1 MRRLTFACAW
11 CTAALVACTSSGKPS
26 AADTTAANATP
37 PAAATPAPPP
47 PLALSA
53 LEGKWTLKVMNMA
66 GDSALLTETL
76 NATGTDTGWTLVRG
90 GGKRPPDKARPS
102 VSGDSLMVDVG
113 PTSSILRKGVNV
125 ATHSVLRMQ
134 DGNLVGMATA
144 HYLGTKTADS
154 VRQFK
159 LEATRGP

>member
-1 MRRLTFACAW
+1 MRRLTLACGC
-11 CTAALVACTSSGKPS
+11 CTAVLVACTSSGKPS
-26 AADTTAANATP
+26 AADTTATSATP

-53 LEGKWTLKVMNMA
+53 LAGKWTLKVMNPA
-66 GDSALLTETL
+66 GDSTILTETI
-76 NATGTDTGWTLVRG
+76 NATGTDTGWTIVRG
-90 GGKRPPDKARPS
+90 GGKRPPDKVRVS
-102 VSGDSLMVDVG
+102 VSGDSLMTDVG
-113 PTSSILRKGVNV
+113 PTASMLRKGVNV

-134 DGNLVGMATA
+134 DGNLVGMGTA

-159 LEATRGP
+159 LEATRAP